1 MPNFLAVLFKTVAWP
16 SCHRPQQGSAIAISI
31 CNSFAASV
39 ASCKLAYRARNLA
52 NRRHRLRLLFY
63 LRWTPYPISIPHIQ
77 TPYPISMSFCC
88 ICLCCFSFF
97 GMRRRRHAMC
107 EYFSWPLCGQL
118 LLLSNF
124 LTPSCPLLHFSLMTF
139 YLVLRR
145 LPKNKK

>member
-1 MPNFLAVLFKTVAWP
+1 MLNFLAVLFKTVAWP

-52 NRRHRLRLLFY
+52 NRGHRLRLLFY
-63 LRWTPYPISIPHIQ
+63 LHIPYPYPISKHHI
-77 TPYPISMSFCC
+77 PYPCPAVAFA
-88 ICLCCFSFF
+88 LLFF
-97 GMRRRRHAMC
+97 VFRHAKASSRNVRVL
-107 EYFSWPLCGQL
+107 FLTTVWAAAPP
-118 LLLSNF
+118 SNF